1 MSYATTGHVIGQDS
15 SDTRQTAEVRGI
27 AAGTVILT
35 LDGALPVEFLSPGDR
50 IITREGMRVVRE
62 VRVHRYSGPAI
73 RVSAGA
79 LGHDRPEQDLVL
91 PEETVI
97 LIRDWRAQALFGK
110 TQALVPIARIADGEL
125 IAPATALSMRLYDL
139 RFDTP
144 QVVYAEGL
152 ELACEAVEAAAEA
165 KIAAE

>member
-1 MSYATTGHVIGQDS
+1 MDTGHVLDQSVGAGQK
-15 SDTRQTAEVRGI
+15 AEKQGI

-50 IITREGMRVVRE
+50 VITREGMRVLRDITVQ
-62 VRVHRYSGPAI
+62 RYSGAAI

-91 PEETVI
+91 PADTRL
-97 LIRDWRAQALFGK
+97 LIRDWRAQALFG
-110 TQALVPIARIADGEL
+110 TAQAVVPISRIADGEFVS
-125 IAPATALSMRLYDL
+125 PATVLSMRLYKL
-139 RFDTP
+139 HFDTP

-152 ELACEAVEAAAEA
+152 ELVCDAVDLPHP
-165 KIAAE
+165 IAAE

>member
-1 MSYATTGHVIGQDS
+1 MANMATKKLTGKAVGTH
-15 SDTRQTAEVRGI
+15 TTAQIKGI
-27 AAGTVILT
+27 ASGTVVLT

-62 VRVHRYSGPAI
+62 VNVHRYSGPAI

-91 PEETVI
+91 PTETMI
-97 LIRDWRAQALFGK
+97 LLRDWRAQALFGK
-110 TQALVPIARIADGEL
+110 AQATVPISRIADGEF
-125 IAPATALSMRLYDL
+125 IAHTSALSMRLYDL
-139 RFDTP
+139 RFDRP

-152 ELACEAVEAAAEA
+152 ELTCDAVETEMQ
-165 KIAAE
+165 IATE

>member
-1 MSYATTGHVIGQDS
+1 MSDATTGHVIGQDC
-15 SDTRQTAEVRGI
+15 SDTRQKAEIRGI

-35 LDGALPVEFLSPGDR
+35 LDGALPVDFLSPGDR
-50 IITREGMRVVRE
+50 IITREGMRVVRAIN
-62 VRVHRYSGPAI
+62 VHRYSGPAI

-79 LGHDRPEQDLVL
+79 LGHDRPEQDLVV
-91 PEETVI
+91 PKDTMI
-97 LIRDWRAQALFGK
+97 LLRDWRAQALFGRA
-110 TQALVPIARIADGEL
+110 QALVPIARIADGEF
-125 IAPATALSMRLYDL
+125 IAPATVLSMRLYDL

-152 ELACEAVEAAAEA
+152 EMACAAVEAAAEA

>member
-1 MSYATTGHVIGQDS
+1 MSYATKGHVIGQDC
-15 SDTRQTAEVRGI
+15 SDTRQTTKVRGI

-35 LDGALPVEFLSPGDR
+35 LDGALPVEFLNPGDR

-62 VRVHRYSGPAI
+62 VRVSRYSGAAI

-91 PEETVI
+91 PEETPI
-97 LIRDWRAQALFGK
+97 LIRDWRAEALFG
-110 TQALVPIARIADGEL
+110 TAQALVPIARIADGEF
-125 IAPATALSMRLYDL
+125 IAPASVLSMRLYDL

-152 ELACEAVEAAAEA
+152 ELACEAVEVADA

>member
-1 MSYATTGHVIGQDS
+1 MSNVTTGHVIGQDG
-15 SDTRQTAEVRGI
+15 SDTRQKAEVRGI

-73 RVSAGA
+73 RVSSGA

-91 PEETVI
+91 PEDTMI
-97 LIRDWRAQALFGK
+97 LLRDWRARALFGK
-110 TQALVPIARIADGEL
+110 AQATVPIARIADGEF
-125 IAPATALSMRLYDL
+125 IAPTRVLSMRLYDL

-144 QVVYAEGL
+144 QEVYAEGL
-152 ELACEAVEAAAEA
+152 ELACEAVEIAAET

>member
-1 MSYATTGHVIGQDS
+1 MSYVTTGHVIGQDS
-15 SDTRQTAEVRGI
+15 SDTRQKAEVRGI

-62 VRVHRYSGPAI
+62 VNVHRYSGPAI

-91 PEETVI
+91 PEETMI

-110 TQALVPIARIADGEL
+110 TQATVPISRIADGEF
-125 IAPATALSMRLYDL
+125 IAPTTVLSMRLYDL

-152 ELACEAVEAAAEA
+152 ELSCDAVAVAET